1 MFELVHLAAAYVIG
15 SAAAVWIF
23 RTWVQ
28 ERVVTATLDTLIE
41 QGYLISYVDEE
52 GITQLS
58 RWGDMEEIEKSM
70 LDIIDEMDPADVG
83 KILEEIVEEEKLR
96 NEEDDTP

>member
-15 SAAAVWIF
+15 SAAAVWLF
-23 RTWVQ
+23 RTWVK

-41 QGYLISYVDEE
+41 QGYLISYVDEH

-58 RWGDMEEIEKSM
+58 KWGDLQDMEKSM
-70 LDIIDEMDPADVG
+70 LDMIDEMDPAEIDA
-83 KILEEIVEEEKLR
+83 ILDEIIQEEKLR
-96 NEEDDTP
+96 DEEDDTP